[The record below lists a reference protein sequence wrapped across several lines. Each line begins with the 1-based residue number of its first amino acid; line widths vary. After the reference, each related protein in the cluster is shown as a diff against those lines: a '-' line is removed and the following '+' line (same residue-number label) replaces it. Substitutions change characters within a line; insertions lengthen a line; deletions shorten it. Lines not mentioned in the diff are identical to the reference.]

1 MNVRIWLILPC
12 IAGLLLGGRPSLKK
26 ARTPPPSPIDQM
38 IHEAEQEKRNSPEPK
53 ASAGSLY
60 TPRAPLANFTR
71 EFRAE
76 GVNDLV
82 TVLVSDHTS
91 AVTNGTTNTQ
101 RKASSTG
108 SVQIPLGKTLGNGLS
123 TTISGNNQL
132 QGQGTTLRNSTLT
145 ASVTVRVTHVLQGG
159 TMVVEG
165 MKQIDVNSE
174 HQWVSIRGVIR
185 AKDLTPANTVNSD
198 QVANMELKVNGKGV
212 INDYIRRP
220 NLLYRIL
227 NGILPF

>member
-1 MNVRIWLILPC
+1 MIRQTLFAFLIAVPLLS
-12 IAGLLLGGRPSLKK
+12 AGGPSLKK
-26 ARTPPPSPIDQM
+26 AKLPPPSPIDQM
-38 IHEAEQEKRNSPEPK
+38 IHEAEREKREIPKPSP
-53 ASAGSLY
+53 GSLY
-60 TPRAPLANFTR
+60 SSRAPLANFTR

-76 GVNDLV
+76 DVNDLV
-82 TVLVSDHTS
+82 TVLVSDNTS

-101 RKASSTG
+101 RKSSSTATF
-108 SVQIPLGKTLGNGLS
+108 QFPLGQTLGNGLS
-123 TTISGNNQL
+123 TTLTGNNQL

-145 ASVTVRVTHVLQGG
+145 ASLTVRVTHVLPGG

-185 AKDLTPANTVNSD
+185 ARDLTPANTVNSD
-198 QVANMELKVNGKGV
+198 QVADMELKVNGKGV
-212 INDYIRRP
+212 VNDYIKRP

-227 NGILPF
+227 NGMLPF

>member
-1 MNVRIWLILPC
+1 MSSRILVTLLIAVRLVD
-12 IAGLLLGGRPSLKK
+12 GGASLKK
-26 ARTPPPSPIDQM
+26 VKSTPPSPIDQM
-38 IHEAEQEKRNSPEPK
+38 IHESDLERLNPPSST

-60 TPRAPLANFTR
+60 SPTARFANFTR

-82 TVLVSDHTS
+82 TVLVSDNTS
-91 AVTNGTTNTQ
+91 AVTNGTTNAQ
-101 RKASSTG
+101 RKASSTATLQ
-108 SVQIPLGKTLGNGLS
+108 VPLGQTLGNGLS
-123 TTISGNNQL
+123 TTLTGNNQL

-145 ASVTVRVTHVLQGG
+145 ASVTVRVTHVLAGG

-165 MKQIDVNSE
+165 IKQIDVNSE
-174 HQWVSIRGVIR
+174 HQWVSLRGVIR
-185 AKDLTPANTVNSD
+185 ARDLTAANTVTSD
-198 QVANMELKVNGKGV
+198 QVADMELKVNGKGV
-212 INDYIRRP
+212 VNDYIRRP